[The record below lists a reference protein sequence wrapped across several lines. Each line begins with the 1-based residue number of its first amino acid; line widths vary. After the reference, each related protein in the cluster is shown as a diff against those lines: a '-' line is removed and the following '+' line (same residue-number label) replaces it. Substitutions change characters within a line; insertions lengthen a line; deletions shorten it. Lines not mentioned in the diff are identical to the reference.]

1 MSDEN
6 ILEALET
13 LREADQDLEAP
24 PAVEERL
31 IRTYRAQLRQR
42 RWMRAY
48 ACVAA
53 VAAAVVIAV
62 VLQPRKTRPVFEAP
76 SAPVT
81 PAVAPQI
88 VPEVRPRRPRPVQIR
103 RTAAPQPHEV
113 YTDFYPLI
121 DLAPPL
127 ERGELVRVTVP
138 ASAMRQVGM
147 LVMASHLDDPV
158 EADVLIGQDGLA
170 RAIRFVTYQ

>member
-1 MSDEN
+1 
-6 ILEALET
+6 
-13 LREADQDLEAP
+13 
-24 PAVEERL
+24 
-31 IRTYRAQLRQR
+31 
-42 RWMRAY
+42 
-48 ACVAA
+48 
-53 VAAAVVIAV
+53 
-62 VLQPRKTRPVFEAP
+62 LQPRKTRPVFEAP

-103 RTAAPQPHEV
+103 RAAAPQTHEV